1 MGWKGQGHGLG
12 RTQQGITQPIE
23 LEVNK
28 LRLGLGCPYYMDE
41 YAEELKELDKKD
53 SNKPI
58 TTNNNNNNYKT
69 YDKRNRYQANNI
81 KKDYVNNIINL
92 LRNFT
97 SSPAENDLVFEKSL
111 STDDRKI
118 IHREA
123 NRLGLKTRSEG
134 SGDDRFLVVK
144 KKRTT
149 NELVEAAKLN
159 GGQISSFKLISGG
172 EDF

>member
-1 MGWKGQGHGLG
+1 MF
-12 RTQQGITQPIE
+12 
-23 LEVNK
+23 
-28 LRLGLGCPYYMDE
+28 
-41 YAEELKELDKKD
+41 
-53 SNKPI
+53 
-58 TTNNNNNNYKT
+58 
-69 YDKRNRYQANNI
+69 
-81 KKDYVNNIINL
+81 IINL

-97 SSPAENDLVFEKSL
+97 SSPAENDLVFEKSF